1 MSIGRRIQLVTALVG
16 GASVFLA
23 VVRPW
28 AGGEGFGRIE
38 MAALLSAPFVI
49 YFFGVRIPWVSTVC
63 GVLLIMLSL
72 WGFIS
77 FFTTHPATAGIRLL
91 YIIGMSYLAVF
102 ICIAVQL
109 GWELRSR
116 HREVEGGFRGVN

>member
-1 MSIGRRIQLVTALVG
+1 MSMGRRVQLATALAG

-28 AGGEGFGRIE
+28 AGGEGFARIE
-38 MAALLSAPFVI
+38 MGVLLSAPFAI
-49 YFFGVRIPWVSTVC
+49 YFFGVRIPWVATVC

-77 FFTTHPATAGIRLL
+77 FLTTHPATAGIRLL

-102 ICIAVQL
+102 TCIAVQL
-109 GWELRSR
+109 GWGLRSK
-116 HREVEGGFRGVN
+116 HQWLKKEFS